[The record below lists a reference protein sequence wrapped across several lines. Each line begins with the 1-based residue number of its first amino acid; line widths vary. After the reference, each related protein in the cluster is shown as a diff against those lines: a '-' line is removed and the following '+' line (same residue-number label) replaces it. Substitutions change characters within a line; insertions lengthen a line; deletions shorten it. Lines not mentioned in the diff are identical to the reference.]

1 MTWSGVVLSIGM
13 ATAAGLVGCF
23 AVMRRMSL
31 ASDAMS
37 HVALPGLGLALT
49 FHLQPLVGGVAALAA
64 GTALVWGLQRRTR
77 ISTETVIGVV
87 FSLALALGSMLST
100 GEELID
106 ALLGTPGKLGP
117 SELAAGLVGVAA
129 VAGFVIS
136 QRSRLVL
143 AQVSA
148 DMARTAGVAVARIE
162 LLYLF
167 AFSLTVALGLRF
179 LGVLLMGSLVIIPAA
194 TAKLV
199 ARSLDEMLAVAVA
212 CAVVSTLVGE
222 AVAARVG
229 RPTGP
234 AIITVAAVLFFLS
247 LPLRRV
253 R

>member
-1 MTWSGVVLSIGM
+1 MTWSALVLSIGM

-23 AVMRRMSL
+23 AVMRRMAL

-37 HVALPGLGLALT
+37 HVALPGIGIAVA
-49 FHLQPLVGGVAALAA
+49 FHFHPLLGGVAALAV
-64 GTALVWGLQRRTR
+64 GTALVWGLQRGTQ
-77 ISTETVIGVV
+77 ISTETIIGVV
-87 FSLALALGSMLST
+87 FSVALALGSMLST

-106 ALLGTPGKLGP
+106 ALLGTPG
-117 SELAAGLVGVAA
+117 ELEPWELVTGMVGVAA
-129 VAGFVIS
+129 VAGFVIT

-143 AQVSA
+143 AQFST

-167 AFSLTVALGLRF
+167 AFSLTVALGLRY
-179 LGVLLMGSLVIIPAA
+179 LGVLLMGSLIIIPAA

-212 CAVVSTLVGE
+212 CAIVSTLLGE
-222 AVAARVG
+222 ALAVRID

-234 AIITVAAVLFFLS
+234 VIITIAAALFFLS
-247 LPLRRV
+247 LPLRRA